1 MKTRMITNLRRA
13 ILIASLMLSPVAAFS
28 QSGEWAGYS
37 GKEMISRILND
48 GKYLWVATNSGLL
61 KLNTETEETVVY
73 NRDNSG
79 LPDNHLRN
87 IAKDREGNLWV
98 TTQFNGI
105 AKFDDGNCSVYSS
118 SNSGLPTD
126 QYCTS
131 IAIDD
136 ADNKWVGSLLYLNRF
151 DDEDW
156 RSWTTP
162 RSSIAG
168 YWFIY
173 DLKFDREG
181 VLWLGGS
188 APEWHFAKFT
198 GEEIQVLTEISQDVN
213 HIEIDDDNNKWLA
226 TGRGLVKY
234 DGADFITYHTENS
247 DIPSN
252 DVYYVTKDASG
263 NLWLAAGKYLVRF
276 DGENFTSY
284 ETPLLEEVDPA
295 GQNFILCLNIDPKNN
310 IWLGTKRSGLFKFT
324 QGTFRQVLKISD
336 TETGIKETENKNQ
349 EMKIR
354 NTGSGISFDLSLTE
368 KATVSLSV
376 FDMSGCPVS
385 TLLNGQYLSSGNYNY
400 NMDLSHGIFLVKSV
414 VNGKVNVTKAVVRD
428 K

>member
-79 LPDNHLRN
+79 LPDNHLRS

-131 IAIDD
+131 IAIDNEN
-136 ADNKWVGSLLYLNRF
+136 NKWIGSLLFLNKF
-151 DDEDW
+151 DGEDW

-162 RSSIAG
+162 LSAVAA
-168 YWFIY
+168 YWVIY
-173 DLKFDREG
+173 DLKFDRNG
-181 VLWLGGS
+181 VLWMGGS
-188 APEWHFAKFT
+188 APEWKFAQFT
-198 GEEIQVLTEISQDVN
+198 GTEIQVFPKISASVYA
-213 HIEIDDDNNKWLA
+213 IEFDGNNNRWLA
-226 TGRGLVKY
+226 TG
-234 DGADFITYHTENS
+234 
-247 DIPSN
+247 
-252 DVYYVTKDASG
+252 
-263 NLWLAAGKYLVRF
+263 
-276 DGENFTSY
+276 
-284 ETPLLEEVDPA
+284 
-295 GQNFILCLNIDPKNN
+295 
-310 IWLGTKRSGLFKFT
+310 
-324 QGTFRQVLKISD
+324 
-336 TETGIKETENKNQ
+336 
-349 EMKIR
+349 
-354 NTGSGISFDLSLTE
+354 
-368 KATVSLSV
+368 
-376 FDMSGCPVS
+376 
-385 TLLNGQYLSSGNYNY
+385 NGFVIG
-400 NMDLSHGIFLVKSV
+400 F
-414 VNGKVNVTKAVVRD
+414 
-428 K
+428 